1 MKGITVWWNWLLL
14 AIATVISA
22 MIVDKLNMSN
32 WYIIPIVLVVW
43 VVCYLVIWVLNI
55 ALLLLPFLV
64 IGGVVWFLVVRRG

>member
-1 MKGITVWWNWLLL
+1 MWWNWLLL